1 MGAPIR
7 FVSKT
12 IAKSAEIDAPL
23 IVNRVSHFSR
33 LAFLEVSLEL
43 EYHVVIVLSFCAPH
57 SETGPSEGTLRVFP
71 DVLLSNAY
79 ILLRP
84 FFRSTAALG
93 SADLLDPNN
102 WTFGTI

>member
-43 EYHVVIVLSFCAPH
+43 ESSY
-57 SETGPSEGTLRVFP
+57 
-71 DVLLSNAY
+71 
-79 ILLRP
+79 
-84 FFRSTAALG
+84 
-93 SADLLDPNN
+93 
-102 WTFGTI
+102 